1 MQQETNHARQETS
14 TITDNDSGIEDLCV
28 AVIRGLAMDMPQRAN
43 SGHPGTAMA
52 LAPLAHVLFA
62 DVMTHDPSDPQ
73 WPDRDRF
80 VLSCG
85 HASVLLY
92 SMLYLTGYDLTI
104 DDLKNFRQLDSI
116 TPGHPEVGLT
126 PGVEITTGPLGQG
139 LAMSVGMAIAE
150 RSLRSKVGRELTDH
164 YTYVI
169 CSDGDLMEGI
179 SHEAASFAGHQR
191 LGRLVCVYDD
201 NHITIDG
208 STDLAYSDDVAKRF
222 ESYGWH
228 VMPIGEVAEDRRT
241 LRSAIETAKS
251 DERPSMIILRSH
263 IGWPSPHKH
272 DTSAAHGDPLGV
284 EEVRETKAILR
295 LPVDQEM
302 YVPDSVLDFYRK
314 AVAPKTAARQSWES
328 RLKSAPP
335 ETIELWKSLHSAP
348 PKSWHESLP
357 RFDPGST
364 VATRASLKKC
374 IGSTKQFLPSL
385 LAGSADLTGNTGVQ
399 LEDADQMSADCP
411 TGAQV
416 HFGIREHAM
425 AAAMLGASRHGGVL
439 PVGGTFFVFS
449 DYMKPSVR
457 LAALTHTHV
466 IYSWTHD
473 SIGLGEDG
481 PTHQPIEHLM
491 AMRAIPGIVIIRPA
505 DANECSQA
513 WRIAVEQDGPVGL
526 VLSRQ
531 PLEVLPGT
539 SDPLDNQTLNSEGV
553 IRGAYILADSEGTPD
568 IVLIGTGSEVA
579 LCLHTRDTLKK
590 AGRDARVVSF
600 PSWELFDGQDEDYRK
615 HVLPPGVPVLA
626 VEAASKLG
634 WERYA
639 DRVIGM
645 ESFGAS
651 APGAQVMEKFGFTV
665 DNVTAEALSLLEVGP
680 RNGRN

>member
-1 MQQETNHARQETS
+1 MQQETNDTQQGPS
-14 TITDNDSGIEDLCV
+14 TATGNDTGIEDLCV

-52 LAPLAHVLFA
+52 LAPLAHVLFS
-62 DVMTHDPSDPQ
+62 DIMKHDPSGPQ

-92 SMLYLTGYDLTI
+92 SMLYLTGYGLTI

-139 LAMSVGMAIAE
+139 LGTSVGMAIAE
-150 RSLRSKVGRELTDH
+150 RFLRSKVGPELTDH

-179 SHEAASFAGHQR
+179 SHEAASFAGHQK

-208 STDLAYSDDVAKRF
+208 STDLAYSDDVARRF

-228 VMPIGEVAEDRRT
+228 VMPIGEVAEDRRA
-241 LRSAIETAKS
+241 LQAAIETAKN

-263 IGWPSPHKH
+263 IGWPSPHRH
-272 DTSAAHGDPLGV
+272 DTSAAHGEPLGAD
-284 EEVRETKAILR
+284 EVKETKAILK

-302 YVPDSVLDFYRK
+302 YVPESVLDFYRK
-314 AVAPKTAARQSWES
+314 AVAPKSAARQSWES
-328 RLKSAPP
+328 RLKSAPS
-335 ETIELWKSLHSAP
+335 ETIELWESLHNHP
-348 PKSWHESLP
+348 PSSWQQSLP
-357 RFDPGST
+357 SFAPGT
-364 VATRASLKKC
+364 AIATRASLKKC
-374 IGSTKQFLPSL
+374 IGSTKQFLPGL
-385 LAGSADLTGNTGVQ
+385 LAGSADLTGNTGVE
-399 LEDADQMSADCP
+399 LEDASQLSADHP
-411 TGAQV
+411 AGAQA

-425 AAAMLGASRHGGVL
+425 AATMLGASRHGGVL

-457 LAALTHTHV
+457 LAALTRSHV

-491 AMRAIPGIVIIRPA
+491 ALRAMPGIVIIRPA

-513 WRIAVEQDGPVGL
+513 WRIAVEHDGPVGL

-539 SDPLDNQTLNSEGV
+539 SGPLENQTLESEGV
-553 IRGAYILADSEGTPD
+553 ARGAYILAESESILD
-568 IVLIGTGSEVA
+568 IILAGSGSEVA
-579 LCLHTRDTLKK
+579 LCLKARDVLKK
-590 AGRDARVVSF
+590 DGWNARVVSF
-600 PSWELFDGQDEDYRK
+600 PSWEIFEEQDEDYRK
-615 HVLPPGVPVLA
+615 HVFPPGVPTLA
-626 VEAASKLG
+626 VEAGSKLG
-634 WERYA
+634 WDRYA
-639 DRVIGM
+639 TKVIGM

-651 APGAQVMEKFGFTV
+651 APGTQVMEKFGFTA
-665 DNVTAEALSLLEVGP
+665 DNVSAEALALL
-680 RNGRN
+680 

>member
-1 MQQETNHARQETS
+1 MQQETHNAQQGSSKT
-14 TITDNDSGIEDLCV
+14 TVDTDIEDLCV

-52 LAPLAHVLFA
+52 LAPLAHVLFSRI
-62 DVMTHDPSDPQ
+62 MTHDPSDPQ

-92 SMLYLTGYDLTI
+92 SMLYLTGYGLTI
-104 DDLKNFRQLDSI
+104 DDLKSFRQLGSI

-139 LAMSVGMAIAE
+139 LATSVGMAVAE
-150 RSLRSKVGRELTDH
+150 RFLRSKVGSELVDH
-164 YTYVI
+164 HTYVI

-191 LGRLVCVYDD
+191 LGRLVCIYDD

-208 STDLAYSDDVAKRF
+208 STDLAYSDNVAGRF

-228 VMPIGEVAEDRRT
+228 VMPIGEVAEDRRV
-241 LRSAIETAKS
+241 LQSAIETAKN

-272 DTSAAHGDPLGV
+272 DTSAAHGEPLGV
-284 EEVRETKAILR
+284 DEVRETKEILG
-295 LPVDQEM
+295 LPEDQEM
-302 YVPDSVLDFYRK
+302 YVPESVLDFYRK
-314 AVAPKTAARQSWES
+314 AVAPKSAVRQSWES
-328 RLKSAPP
+328 RLKSAPQ
-335 ETIELWKSLHSAP
+335 ETAELWKSLHNP
-348 PKSWHESLP
+348 PPRSWQQSLP
-357 RFDPGST
+357 IFATGT
-364 VATRASLKKC
+364 AVATRAGLKKC
-374 IGSTKQFLPSL
+374 IGSTKQYLPGL
-385 LAGSADLTGNTGVQ
+385 LAGSADLTGNTGVE
-399 LEDADQMSADCP
+399 LEDASQLSADYP
-411 TGAQV
+411 AGTQV

-425 AAAMLGASRHGGVL
+425 AATMLGASRHGGIL

-457 LAALTHTHV
+457 LAALTHSHV

-491 AMRAIPGIVIIRPA
+491 AMRAMPGIVIIRPA

-513 WRIAVEQDGPVGL
+513 WRIAVEHDGPVGL

-539 SDPLDNQTLNSEGV
+539 SDPLENRTLENEGV
-553 IRGAYILADSEGTPD
+553 ARGAYVLAESEETPD
-568 IVLIGTGSEVA
+568 IVLTASGSEVA
-579 LCLHTRDTLKK
+579 LCLQAREVLKNS
-590 AGRDARVVSF
+590 GRNARVVSF
-600 PSWELFDGQDEDYRK
+600 PSWEIFEKQDEDYKK
-615 HVLPPGVPVLA
+615 HIFPPGVPTLA
-626 VEAASKLG
+626 VEAGSKLG
-634 WERYA
+634 WDRYA
-639 DRVIGM
+639 TKVIGM

-665 DNVTAEALSLLEVGP
+665 ENVSAEALTLL
-680 RNGRN
+680 